1 MKKMQIAPSI
11 LAADAGKLREEVAK
25 VENAGCEYLHID
37 IMDGHFVPNLSYGP
51 HIVKSLRPYSK
62 MIFDVHLMLS
72 EPEKYIESFVKAGAD
87 LITVHAEA
95 ADGALG
101 MIDLAEQIHSFGIKA
116 GISIKPGTPAAVLK
130 GLLSHFELVL
140 VMSVE
145 PGFGGQSYI
154 ESVNEK
160 IQTLRQMADVENP
173 EMDIEVDG
181 GIGVKTIRMPVEAGA
196 NILVAGSSV
205 FGAEDAGAA
214 FRELSA
220 LAAQEA
226 EKK

>member
-1 MKKMQIAPSI
+1 MKIQIAPSI
-11 LAADAGKLREEVAK
+11 LAADAGRLREEVAK
-25 VENAGCEYLHID
+25 VEAAGCEYLHID

-51 HIVKSLRPYSK
+51 HIVKSLRPFSK
-62 MIFDVHLMLS
+62 MVFDVHLMLS
-72 EPEKYIESFVKAGAD
+72 EPEKYIESFAKAGAD

-95 ADGALG
+95 ADGVAGIIAL
-101 MIDLAEQIHSFGIKA
+101 ANQIHKFGIRA
-116 GISIKPGTPAAVLK
+116 GISIKPGTPAEVLE

-160 IQTLRQMADVENP
+160 IRTLRQMADKENP
-173 EMDIEVDG
+173 DIDIEVDG
-181 GIGVKTIRMPVEAGA
+181 GIGGKTIAMPVTAGA

-205 FGAEDAGAA
+205 FGAEDAGEAA
-214 FRELSA
+214 KELYQ
-220 LAAQEA
+220 LAVQEA